1 MPTAV
6 EFSTWIAVGPC
17 FHQISVRV
25 VRIGTSVWVLTKMVA
40 YSASTADGM
49 LLRMILHT
57 TSKMPLTVG
66 TKSSRL
72 LGLVGPLL
80 RKWTPLARLLAWDT
94 ESYDASECMANCIP
108 LSLYW
113 ISACGLEARY
123 VRSLATCF
131 AVVFVA
137 LDWSEE
143 MSLRAVRIVSSIA
156 MA

>member
-6 EFSTWIAVGPC
+6 ELSTWIAVGPS

-25 VRIGTSVWVLTKMVA
+25 VRIGTSVWVLTKMVP
-40 YSASTADGM
+40 YLASTADGM

-80 RKWTPLARLLAWDT
+80 RKLTPLDRLLAWDN
-94 ESYDASECMANCIP
+94 ESYETSECMANCIP
-108 LSLYW
+108 LALCW
-113 ISACGLEARY
+113 IPASNLSVYQARCRSSGVHFLRNGPPDPNNLEYFYQPLTASY
-123 VRSLATCF
+123 
-131 AVVFVA
+131 
-137 LDWSEE
+137 
-143 MSLRAVRIVSSIA
+143 
-156 MA
+156 